1 MADTKKI
8 KVAEVNFQDEYK
20 PEGKSFTIFYFQLKT
35 EDGELAR
42 FSTNGRNQTKF
53 LVGNE
58 YEVVVSTKNNRS
70 GINTFFDYSDAY
82 KESHKASGGSTGG
95 QKKGGAWSPYVR
107 PRSEAMSIIAQS
119 SYEAA
124 VLASTKLAKDKLTSH
139 SQVRDIA
146 EMFAK
151 FIITSSGFDSP
162 ECKTGVAD
170 NLKVANQKSIT
181 YQNAL
186 KRAVDMIDFPFFA
199 PLSVDK
205 VPICSTQKIIE
216 MAELIVKDITEIA
229 GGL

>member
-35 EDGELAR
+35 EEGELAR

-58 YEVVVSTKNNRS
+58 YEVAISTKNNRS
-70 GINTFFDYSDAY
+70 GINTFFDYSEAY
-82 KESHKASGGSTGG
+82 KEAHKSGGGTTGG

-107 PRSEAMSIIAQS
+107 PRSEAMSIISQS

-124 VLASTKLAKDKLTSH
+124 VLASIKIAKDKLSSNT
-139 SQVRDIA
+139 QIKDIA

-170 NLKVANQKSIT
+170 NLKAANQKSIT

-186 KRAVDMIDFPFFA
+186 KRAIDMLDL
-199 PLSVDK
+199 PLVATDRT
-205 VPICSTQKIIE
+205 TQGLITLT
-216 MAELIVKDITEIA
+216 ELIVKDITEIA
-229 GGL
+229 NGL